1 MKNSKDIDI
10 ILKEMKEI
18 LVKKQ
23 NDYGP
28 YNIARAPG
36 GPMNGL
42 LVRMYDKIARLDNLR
57 KRNNTPNYE
66 SVEDSLI
73 DLANYAIIGLLVIR
87 DQWEGVSERDK
98 PPGAL

>member
-18 LVKKQ
+18 LLKKQ

-87 DQWEGVSERDK
+87 DQWEGVSERDL
-98 PPGAL
+98 G

>member
-87 DQWEGVSERDK
+87 DQWEGVSERDL
-98 PPGAL
+98 G

>member
-87 DQWEGVSERDK
+87 NQWEGVSERDL
-98 PPGAL
+98 G